1 MNQLKIIHDYGWPS
15 QTLHKQEQEMKN
27 AHLCQ
32 CALAVRLVMV
42 RELLWKDS
50 VSFLRIH
57 RNGIRS
63 NACGNGE
70 DTVQALAQF
79 VNNIHECPGE
89 VWGGAAGSEFF

>member
-15 QTLHKQEQEMKN
+15 QTLHKQEREMKN

-70 DTVQALAQF
+70 DTVQAIIQF
-79 VNNIHECPGE
+79 VNDIHERSEE
-89 VWGGAAGSEFF
+89 VLKRLKRCSEK

>member
-1 MNQLKIIHDYGWPS
+1 M
-15 QTLHKQEQEMKN
+15 E
-27 AHLCQ
+27 
-32 CALAVRLVMV
+32 
-42 RELLWKDS
+42 REFLQKDS